1 RTPKTNKSKPL
12 PKAPPAV
19 QPEWALPTHDQ
30 LRRAASHLVIAE
42 SGVRV
47 TFGSLFAE
55 QRTIVIF
62 IRHFWCPLCQDYM
75 SSVRSLVRPD
85 VLRSPDALGSDGG
98 PAAKLVVISNGSHAM
113 ISKYK
118 QIFRMPF
125 EMYTDPTLAVY
136 NTLGMARDRDGD
148 HTACSPMSR
157 KCCNGG
163 YVKHGT
169 MGGIVMVLVRA
180 IKVGM
185 PLWEKGGDVAQL
197 GGEFVFGPGLTC
209 SYAHRMQSPKGHAPI
224 QDVVKAA

>member
-1 RTPKTNKSKPL
+1 
-12 PKAPPAV
+12 
-19 QPEWALPTHDQ
+19 
-30 LRRAASHLVIAE
+30 
-42 SGVRV
+42 
-47 TFGSLFAE
+47 
-55 QRTIVIF
+55 
-62 IRHFWCPLCQDYM
+62 M

-85 VLRSPDALGSDGG
+85 VLSSPDALGAEGG
-98 PAAKLVVISNGSHAM
+98 GGGSAAKLVVISNGSHAM

-136 NTLGMARDRDGD
+136 NTLGMARSRDGD
-148 HTACSPMSR
+148 HPACSSTMSGVCPQGSAGTE
-157 KCCNGG
+157 KQKKGGKTCNGG

-197 GGEFVFGPGLTC
+197 GGEFVFGPGYVCLF
-209 SYAHRMQSPKGHAPI
+209 
-224 QDVVKAA
+224 